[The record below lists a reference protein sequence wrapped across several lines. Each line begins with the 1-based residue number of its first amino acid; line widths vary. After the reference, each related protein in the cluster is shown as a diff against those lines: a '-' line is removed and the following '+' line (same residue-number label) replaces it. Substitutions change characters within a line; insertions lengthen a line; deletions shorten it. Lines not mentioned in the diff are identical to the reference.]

1 MASQPVPEEISLLK
15 GLLERGERSA
25 CERGLEAL
33 RARFKQDPT
42 SFEPASIA
50 ALKALASELEAKPDT
65 NQPSKIEIHH
75 GDTEPTEGARI
86 LLGESEPRAS
96 SVPMLRASVVDSS
109 LLNANGYD
117 LEAALKATFGYGA
130 FRPGQRAIIEAVLS
144 GRDVVGIMPTGA
156 GKSLTFQ
163 LPARLLGG
171 VTLVVSPLIALMKD
185 QVDALTEAGLRATF
199 LNSSL
204 DAEARRE
211 RIRALKNGELE
222 LVYAAPEGLE
232 LYLADLL
239 REVDLRLI
247 AVDEAHCISH
257 WGHDFRPAYR
267 TLAGLK
273 QRFPHVPVL
282 ALTATAT
289 PEVRRDITAQLELKN
304 PLEVQGSFYRSNL
317 RISAY
322 RKGSE
327 GQPQVRE
334 ALLRLVLARRGESGI
349 IYCLSRKSVEA
360 TAAFLNGEGLRA
372 AAYHAGM
379 EAAARSTAQE
389 AFQRDDVDV
398 IVATVAFGMG
408 IDKSNIRYVIHRDM
422 PKSIEGWY
430 QEIGRAGRDGTDADC
445 VMFYGWGDVLSYDRF
460 TDGLDASLA
469 QAQQRQTRN
478 LFRLAEATRCR
489 HQALLAHFGERMEAC
504 GASCDI
510 CTGAGPLQAAPLPG
524 KAKHGSPRGSRAPM
538 PAGPVDGEE
547 TLYRE
552 LKALRK
558 RLADA
563 KDVPAYVIFSDATL
577 QQMARFQP
585 ASEAEFLALSGVGP
599 KKLQKYGEC
608 FLRLL
613 RQKDL

>member
-1 MASQPVPEEISLLK
+1 LAPVPEEISLLQS
-15 GLLERGERSA
+15 LLERGDRFA
-25 CERGLEAL
+25 CRQGLEGL
-33 RARFKQDPT
+33 RARYRQDPGG
-42 SFEPASIA
+42 FDACSIA
-50 ALKALASELEAKPDT
+50 ALKSLAVNLEAAP
-65 NQPSKIEIHH
+65 
-75 GDTEPTEGARI
+75 
-86 LLGESEPRAS
+86 
-96 SVPMLRASVVDSS
+96 
-109 LLNANGYD
+109 D

-130 FRPGQRAIIEAVLS
+130 FRPGQRAIIEAVLT

-156 GKSLTFQ
+156 GKSLTYQ

-171 VTLVVSPLIALMKD
+171 VTLVVVSPLIALMKD
-185 QVDALTEAGLRATF
+185 QVDSLTEAGLRATF

-273 QRFPHVPVL
+273 RRFPKVPVL

-289 PEVRRDITAQLELKN
+289 PEVRRDIAAQLEMKN

-322 RKGSE
+322 RKGVE
-327 GQPQVRE
+327 GLPPVRE

-349 IYCLSRKSVEA
+349 IYCLSRKAVEA
-360 TAAFLNGEGLRA
+360 TAAFLSGEGLRA

-379 EAAARSTAQE
+379 DATARSAAQE

-422 PKSIEGWY
+422 PKSVEGWY
-430 QEIGRAGRDGTDADC
+430 QEIGRAGRDGADADC
-445 VMFYGWGDVLSYDRF
+445 VMFYSWGDVLSYDRF
-460 TDGLDASLA
+460 TEDLETSLA
-469 QAQQRQTRN
+469 QAQQKQTRD
-478 LFRLAEATRCR
+478 LFRLADSLRCR
-489 HQALLAHFGERMEAC
+489 HQALLAHFGERMDAC

-510 CTGAGPLQAAPLPG
+510 CSGADPMEAAPKPG
-524 KAKHGSPRGSRAPM
+524 KAKRGSPRGTRPSLPD
-538 PAGPVDGEE
+538 GPLEGEE
-547 TLYRE
+547 RLYRD

-563 KDVPAYVIFSDATL
+563 KGVPAYVIFSDATL

-585 ASEAEFLALSGVGP
+585 GTEAEFLALSGVGP
-599 KKLQKYGEC
+599 KKLEQYGEA
-608 FLRLL
+608 FLHLL
-613 RQKDL
+613 RQSLA

>member
-1 MASQPVPEEISLLK
+1 MR
-15 GLLERGERSA
+15 GLLDRGERGA
-25 CERGLEAL
+25 CRQGLAAL
-33 RARFKQDPT
+33 RSRYRQDPAA
-42 SFEPASIA
+42 FEPDSIL
-50 ALKALASELEAKPDT
+50 ALRELALALEG
-65 NQPSKIEIHH
+65 QP
-75 GDTEPTEGARI
+75 
-86 LLGESEPRAS
+86 
-96 SVPMLRASVVDSS
+96 
-109 LLNANGYD
+109 D
-117 LEAALKATFGYGA
+117 LEAALKATFGYGT
-130 FRPGQRAIIEAVLS
+130 FRPGQRAIIEAVLA

-156 GKSLTFQ
+156 GKSLTYQ

-185 QVDALTEAGLRATF
+185 QVDALTEAGLRASF

-211 RIRALKNGELE
+211 RIRALRNGELE

-247 AVDEAHCISH
+247 AVDEAHCISQ

-273 QRFPHVPVL
+273 QRFPQVPVL

-289 PEVRRDITAQLELKN
+289 PEVRRDITSQLEMRD

-322 RKGSE
+322 RKGAE
-327 GQPQVRE
+327 GLPPVRE
-334 ALLRLVLARRGESGI
+334 ALLRLVLAKRGESGI

-360 TAAFLNGEGLRA
+360 TAAFLRDEGLRA
-372 AAYHAGM
+372 SAYHAGM
-379 EAAARSTAQE
+379 DAAARSAAQE

-408 IDKSNIRYVIHRDM
+408 IDTSNIRYVIHRDM
-422 PKSIEGWY
+422 PKSVEGWY
-430 QEIGRAGRDGTDADC
+430 QEIGRAGRDGADADC

-460 TDGLDASLA
+460 TEGLEDALA

-478 LFRLAEATRCR
+478 LFRLAEAPRCR
-489 HQALLAHFGERMEAC
+489 HQALLAHFGEHMETC
-504 GASCDI
+504 GTSCDV
-510 CTGAGPLQAAPLPG
+510 CTGNDLLQAAPAPG
-524 KAKHGSPRGSRAPM
+524 KAKRGSPRGSRPAL
-538 PAGPVDGEE
+538 PAGALEGDEA
-547 TLYRE
+547 LYRD
-552 LKALRK
+552 LKVLRK

-563 KDVPAYVIFSDATL
+563 RGVPAYVIFNDATL
-577 QQMARFQP
+577 QQMARFKP
-585 ASEAEFLALSGVGP
+585 ATEAELLAMSGVGP
-599 KKLQKYGEC
+599 KKLQQYGEA
-608 FLRLL
+608 FLQLLRLQSL
-613 RQKDL
+613 

>member
-1 MASQPVPEEISLLK
+1 MK
-15 GLLERGERSA
+15 GLLERGERVA
-25 CERGLEAL
+25 CRQGLDAL
-33 RARFKQDPT
+33 RTRYRQDPT
-42 SFEPASIA
+42 LFDPASVA
-50 ALKALASELEAKPDT
+50 ALRGLASELEAKPD
-65 NQPSKIEIHH
+65 
-75 GDTEPTEGARI
+75 
-86 LLGESEPRAS
+86 LES
-96 SVPMLRASVVDSS
+96 
-109 LLNANGYD
+109 
-117 LEAALKATFGYGA
+117 ALKATFGYGA

-156 GKSLTFQ
+156 GKSLTYQ

-185 QVDALTEAGLRATF
+185 QVDALTEAGLRAAF

-204 DAEARRE
+204 DAETRRD

-273 QRFPHVPVL
+273 QRFPQVPVL

-289 PEVRRDITAQLELKN
+289 PEVRQDIAAQLEMRN

-322 RKGSE
+322 RKGAE
-327 GQPQVRE
+327 GLPPVRE
-334 ALLRLVLARRGESGI
+334 AMLRLVLARRGESGI

-379 EAAARSTAQE
+379 DTTARSAAQE

-398 IVATVAFGMG
+398 VVATVAFGMG

-422 PKSIEGWY
+422 PKSVEGWY
-430 QEIGRAGRDGTDADC
+430 QEIGRAGRDGADADC
-445 VMFYGWGDVLSYDRF
+445 VMFYGWGDVLSYDHF

-469 QAQQRQTRN
+469 QSQQRQTRD
-478 LFRLAEATRCR
+478 LFRLADSQRCR

-504 GASCDI
+504 GTSCDI
-510 CTGAGPLQAAPLPG
+510 CTGADPLGTAPPPG
-524 KAKHGSPRGSRAPM
+524 KARRGSPRGSRP
-538 PAGPVDGEE
+538 PLPEGSVGGEE
-547 TLYRE
+547 ALYRE

-558 RLADA
+558 QLADA
-563 KDVPAYVIFSDATL
+563 KGVPAYVIFSDATL

-599 KKLQKYGEC
+599 KKLMQVR
-608 FLRLL
+608 RLL
-613 RQKDL
+613 SPTAAPAEPLMAWHRAKTSVTTWNVVD

>member
-1 MASQPVPEEISLLK
+1 MAQVPAEI
-15 GLLERGERSA
+15 ER
-25 CERGLEAL
+25 L
-33 RARFKQDPT
+33 RALLAQGESAACRQGLALLRT
-42 SFEPASIA
+42 RYRSEPGAFNAEVIA
-50 ALKALASELEAKPDT
+50 ALKDLASALEAP
-65 NQPSKIEIHH
+65 
-75 GDTEPTEGARI
+75 A
-86 LLGESEPRAS
+86 
-96 SVPMLRASVVDSS
+96 
-109 LLNANGYD
+109 D
-117 LEAALKATFGYGA
+117 LESALKATFGYDA
-130 FRPGQRAIIEAVLS
+130 FRLGQRTIIEAVLS

-156 GKSLTFQ
+156 GKSLTYQ

-273 QRFPHVPVL
+273 QRFPRVPVL

-289 PEVRRDITAQLELKN
+289 PEVRRDIAAQLEMQN
-304 PLEVQGSFYRSNL
+304 PVEVQGSFFRSNL
-317 RISAY
+317 HISAY
-322 RKGSE
+322 RKGAE
-327 GQPQVRE
+327 GLPPVRE

-349 IYCLSRKSVEA
+349 IYCLSRKAVGA
-360 TAAFLNGEGLRA
+360 TAAFLSGEGIRA

-379 EAAARSTAQE
+379 DPAARSAAQE

-422 PKSIEGWY
+422 PKSVEGWY
-430 QEIGRAGRDGTDADC
+430 QEIGRAGRDGADADC

-460 TDGLDASLA
+460 TDGLDIALA
-469 QAQQRQTRN
+469 QTQQRQTRD
-478 LFRLAEATRCR
+478 LFRLAESLRCR
-489 HQALLAHFGERMEAC
+489 HQALLAHFAEQMEAC

-510 CTGAGPLQAAPLPG
+510 CSGADPLEAAPRPG
-524 KAKHGSPRGSRAPM
+524 KARRGSPRGSRPPLTEAP
-538 PAGPVDGEE
+538 VEGEE
-547 TLYRE
+547 ALYRD

-563 KDVPAYVIFSDATL
+563 KGVPAYVIFSDATL

-585 ASEAEFLALSGVGP
+585 ATEAEFLALSGVGP
-599 KKLQKYGEC
+599 KKLQQYGAS
-608 FLRLL
+608 FLDLL
-613 RQKDL
+613 GRPGS

>member
-1 MASQPVPEEISLLK
+1 LTPVPDEILRLRALLAQGASAACRQ
-15 GLLERGERSA
+15 GLAS
-25 CERGLEAL
+25 L
-33 RARFKQDPT
+33 RARYRT
-42 SFEPASIA
+42 EPALFDAEAIA
-50 ALKALASELEAKPDT
+50 ALKRLASDLEGP
-65 NQPSKIEIHH
+65 P
-75 GDTEPTEGARI
+75 
-86 LLGESEPRAS
+86 
-96 SVPMLRASVVDSS
+96 
-109 LLNANGYD
+109 D
-117 LEAALKATFGYGA
+117 LEAALKATFGYDE
-130 FRPGQRAIIEAVLS
+130 FRPGQRAIIEAVLA

-239 REVDLRLI
+239 RQVDLRLI

-273 QRFPHVPVL
+273 QRFPQVPVL

-289 PEVRRDITAQLELKN
+289 PEVRRDIAAQLEMQR
-304 PLEVQGSFYRSNL
+304 PLEVQGSFYRPNL
-317 RISAY
+317 HISTY
-322 RKGSE
+322 RKGAE
-327 GQPQVRE
+327 GQPPVRE

-349 IYCLSRKSVEA
+349 IYCLSRKAVEA

-372 AAYHAGM
+372 SAYHAGM
-379 EAAARSTAQE
+379 DTAARTAAQE

-422 PKSIEGWY
+422 PKSVEGWY
-430 QEIGRAGRDGTDADC
+430 QEIGRAGRDGARADC

-460 TDGLDASLA
+460 TDGLDSALA
-469 QAQQRQTRN
+469 QAQQRQTRD
-478 LFRLAEATRCR
+478 LFRLAEGTRCR
-489 HQALLAHFGERMEAC
+489 HQSLLAHFGERMGAC
-504 GASCDI
+504 GTSCDL
-510 CTGAGPLQAAPLPG
+510 CSGADPLQDAPAPG
-524 KAKHGSPRGSRAPM
+524 KAKRGSPRGARPPV

-547 TLYRE
+547 ALYRE
-552 LKALRK
+552 LKVLR
-558 RLADA
+558 RQLADA
-563 KDVPAYVIFSDATL
+563 KGVPAYVVFSDATL
-577 QQMARFQP
+577 QQMARFRP

-599 KKLQKYGEC
+599 KKLHQYGER
-608 FLRLL
+608 FLHLL
-613 RQKDL
+613 RQQNP

>member
-1 MASQPVPEEISLLK
+1 MRGQLA
-15 GLLERGERSA
+15 RGERGA
-25 CERGLEAL
+25 CRQGLDAL
-33 RARFKQDPT
+33 RARFRQDPGA
-42 SFEPASIA
+42 FDPESIA
-50 ALKALASELEAKPDT
+50 LLKALAADLEL
-65 NQPSKIEIHH
+65 QP
-75 GDTEPTEGARI
+75 
-86 LLGESEPRAS
+86 
-96 SVPMLRASVVDSS
+96 
-109 LLNANGYD
+109 D

-156 GKSLTFQ
+156 GKSLTYQ

-185 QVDALTEAGLRATF
+185 QVDALTEAGLRAAF

-204 DAEARRE
+204 DAETRRE
-211 RIRALKNGELE
+211 RIRALKGGELE

-232 LYLADLL
+232 FYLADLL

-273 QRFPHVPVL
+273 QRFPAVPVL

-289 PEVRRDITAQLELKN
+289 PEVRRDIATQLEMVD

-322 RKGSE
+322 RKGAE

-334 ALLRLVLARRGESGI
+334 AILRLVLARRGESGI
-349 IYCLSRKSVEA
+349 VYCLSRKSVEA

-379 EAAARSTAQE
+379 DNAARSAAQE

-422 PKSIEGWY
+422 PKSVEGWY
-430 QEIGRAGRDGTDADC
+430 QEIGRAGRDGADADC

-460 TDGLDASLA
+460 TEGLDATLA
-469 QAQQRQTRN
+469 QAQQRQTRD
-478 LFRLAEATRCR
+478 LFRLADSPRCR

-504 GASCDI
+504 GTACDI
-510 CTGAGPLQAAPLPG
+510 CSGADPLQAAPQPG
-524 KAKHGSPRGSRAPM
+524 KARRGSPRGSRPPL
-538 PAGPVDGEE
+538 PAGPVGGEE
-547 TLYRE
+547 ALYRE

-558 RLADA
+558 QLADA
-563 KDVPAYVIFSDATL
+563 KGVPAYVIFSDATL

-599 KKLQKYGEC
+599 KKLLQYGGA

-613 RQKDL
+613 RQQIP

>member
-1 MASQPVPEEISLLK
+1 MECRE
-15 GLLERGERSA
+15 GLRS
-25 CERGLEAL
+25 L
-33 RARFKQDPT
+33 RARYKTEPT
-42 SFEPASIA
+42 AFDTEAIA
-50 ALKALASELEAKPDT
+50 ALKRLAS
-65 NQPSKIEIHH
+65 
-75 GDTEPTEGARI
+75 
-86 LLGESEPRAS
+86 
-96 SVPMLRASVVDSS
+96 
-109 LLNANGYD
+109 D
-117 LEAALKATFGYGA
+117 LEASPDLESALKATFGYDA
-130 FRPGQRAIIEAVLS
+130 FRPGQRTIIEAVLS

-156 GKSLTFQ
+156 GKSLTYQ

-273 QRFPHVPVL
+273 QRFPEVPVL

-289 PEVRRDITAQLELKN
+289 PEVRRDIAAQLEMRN
-304 PLEVQGSFYRSNL
+304 PVEVQGSFFRSNL

-322 RKGSE
+322 RKGAE
-327 GQPQVRE
+327 GLPPVRE
-334 ALLRLVLARRGESGI
+334 ALLRLVLARRGDSGI
-349 IYCLSRKSVEA
+349 IYCLSRKAVEA
-360 TAAFLNGEGLRA
+360 TAAFLSGEGIRA
-372 AAYHAGM
+372 TAYHAGM
-379 EAAARSTAQE
+379 DPTARSAAQE

-422 PKSIEGWY
+422 PKSVEGWY
-430 QEIGRAGRDGTDADC
+430 QEIGRAGRDGADADC

-460 TDGLDASLA
+460 TDGLEASLA
-469 QAQQRQTRN
+469 QAQQRQTRD
-478 LFRLAEATRCR
+478 LFRLAEATFCR
-489 HQALLAHFGERMEAC
+489 HQALLAHFGERMDAC
-504 GASCDI
+504 GSSCDV
-510 CTGAGPLQAAPLPG
+510 CSGDDPLRTAPSPG
-524 KAKHGSPRGSRAPM
+524 KAKRGSPRGSRPPLTEAP
-538 PAGPVDGEE
+538 VEGEE
-547 TLYRE
+547 ALYRE

-563 KDVPAYVIFSDATL
+563 KGVPAYVIFSDATL

-585 ASEAEFLALSGVGP
+585 ATEAEFLALSGVGP
-599 KKLQKYGEC
+599 KKLQQYGAS
-608 FLRLL
+608 FLDLL
-613 RQKDL
+613 GRQGS

>member
-1 MASQPVPEEISLLK
+1 MAQVPAEI
-15 GLLERGERSA
+15 ER
-25 CERGLEAL
+25 L
-33 RARFKQDPT
+33 RALLAQGESAACRQGLALLRT
-42 SFEPASIA
+42 RYRSEPGAFNAEVIA
-50 ALKALASELEAKPDT
+50 ALKDLASALEAP
-65 NQPSKIEIHH
+65 
-75 GDTEPTEGARI
+75 A
-86 LLGESEPRAS
+86 
-96 SVPMLRASVVDSS
+96 
-109 LLNANGYD
+109 D
-117 LEAALKATFGYGA
+117 LESALKATFGYDA
-130 FRPGQRAIIEAVLS
+130 FRLGQRTIIEAVLS

-156 GKSLTFQ
+156 GKSLTYQ

-273 QRFPHVPVL
+273 QRFPRVPVL

-289 PEVRRDITAQLELKN
+289 PEVRRDIAAQLEMQN
-304 PLEVQGSFYRSNL
+304 PVEVQGSFFRSNL
-317 RISAY
+317 HISAY
-322 RKGSE
+322 RKGAE
-327 GQPQVRE
+327 GLPPVRE

-349 IYCLSRKSVEA
+349 IYCLSRKAVEA
-360 TAAFLNGEGLRA
+360 TAAFLSGEGIRA

-379 EAAARSTAQE
+379 DPAARSAAQE

-422 PKSIEGWY
+422 PKSVEGWY
-430 QEIGRAGRDGTDADC
+430 QEIGRAGRDGAEADC

-460 TDGLDASLA
+460 TDGLDIALA
-469 QAQQRQTRN
+469 HTQQRQTRD
-478 LFRLAEATRCR
+478 LFRLAESLRCR
-489 HQALLAHFGERMEAC
+489 HQALLAHFAEQMEAC

-510 CTGAGPLQAAPLPG
+510 CSGADPLEAAPRPG
-524 KAKHGSPRGSRAPM
+524 KARRGSPRGSRPPLTEAP
-538 PAGPVDGEE
+538 VEGEE
-547 TLYRE
+547 ALYRD

-563 KDVPAYVIFSDATL
+563 KGVPAYVIFSDATL

-585 ASEAEFLALSGVGP
+585 ATEAEFLALSGVGP
-599 KKLQKYGEC
+599 KKLQQYGAS
-608 FLRLL
+608 FLDLL
-613 RQKDL
+613 GRPGS

>member
-1 MASQPVPEEISLLK
+1 MPVTLDI
-15 GLLERGERSA
+15 GLLRALLDRGDRTA
-25 CERGLEAL
+25 CRRGLDAL
-33 RARFKQDPT
+33 RDRYRR
-42 SFEPASIA
+42 EPAAFGPASLA
-50 ALKALASELEAKPDT
+50 ALKALAVELEV
-65 NQPSKIEIHH
+65 QP
-75 GDTEPTEGARI
+75 
-86 LLGESEPRAS
+86 
-96 SVPMLRASVVDSS
+96 
-109 LLNANGYD
+109 D
-117 LEAALKATFGYGA
+117 LEAALKATFGYGT

-156 GKSLTFQ
+156 GKSLTYQ

-204 DAEARRE
+204 SAEARRE
-211 RIRALKNGELE
+211 RIRALKNGEVE

-257 WGHDFRPAYR
+257 CGHDFRPAYR

-273 QRFPHVPVL
+273 QRFPKVPVL

-289 PEVRRDITAQLELKN
+289 PEVRKDIATQLEMRH
-304 PLEVQGSFYRSNL
+304 PLDVQGSFFRSNL
-317 RISAY
+317 RLSAY
-322 RKGSE
+322 RKGAE
-327 GQPQVRE
+327 GLPPVRE

-349 IYCLSRKSVEA
+349 IYCLSRKAVDA
-360 TAAFLNGEGLRA
+360 TAAFLSGEGVRA

-379 EAAARSTAQE
+379 DAAARSAAQE

-422 PKSIEGWY
+422 PKSVEGWY
-430 QEIGRAGRDGTDADC
+430 QEIGRAGRDGADADC

-460 TDGLDASLA
+460 TDGLEAALA
-469 QAQQRQTRN
+469 LAQQRQTRD
-478 LFRLAEATRCR
+478 LFRLAESPRCR
-489 HQALLAHFGERMEAC
+489 HQALLAHFGERMEPC
-504 GASCDI
+504 GASCDV
-510 CTGAGPLQAAPLPG
+510 CSGADPLHAAPAPG
-524 KAKHGSPRGSRAPM
+524 KARQGSPRGSRPPLPSG
-538 PAGPVDGEE
+538 PADGEE
-547 TLYRE
+547 ALYRE
-552 LKALRK
+552 LKVLRK
-558 RLADA
+558 QLADA
-563 KDVPAYVIFSDATL
+563 RNVPAYVIFSDATL
-577 QQMARFQP
+577 QQMARFRP
-585 ASEAEFLALSGVGP
+585 GTEAELLALSGVGP
-599 KKLQKYGEC
+599 KKLQQYGAA

-613 RQKDL
+613 VQ

>member
-1 MASQPVPEEISLLK
+1 MAQVPDEIGRLRALLAQGARVECQE
-15 GLLERGERSA
+15 GLGD
-25 CERGLEAL
+25 L
-33 RARFKQDPT
+33 RARYRT
-42 SFEPASIA
+42 EPRAFDAAAIA
-50 ALKALASELEAKPDT
+50 ALKALATELEAP
-65 NQPSKIEIHH
+65 P
-75 GDTEPTEGARI
+75 
-86 LLGESEPRAS
+86 
-96 SVPMLRASVVDSS
+96 
-109 LLNANGYD
+109 D
-117 LEAALKATFGYGA
+117 LESALKATFGYA
-130 FRPGQRAIIEAVLS
+130 SFRPGQRAIIEAVMA

-156 GKSLTFQ
+156 GKSLTYQ

-204 DAEARRE
+204 GAEARRE

-273 QRFPHVPVL
+273 QRFPKVPVL

-289 PEVRRDITAQLELKN
+289 PEVRRDIAEQLEMRN
-304 PLEVQGSFYRSNL
+304 PLEVQGSFFRSNL

-322 RKGSE
+322 RKGVE
-327 GQPQVRE
+327 GVPPVRE

-349 IYCLSRKSVEA
+349 IYCLSRKAVEA
-360 TAAFLNGEGLRA
+360 TAAFLRDEGVAA

-379 EAAARSTAQE
+379 DAAARSAAQE

-422 PKSIEGWY
+422 PKSVEGWY
-430 QEIGRAGRDGTDADC
+430 QEIGRAGRDGADADC
-445 VMFYGWGDVLSYDRF
+445 IMFYSWGDVLSYDRF
-460 TDGLDASLA
+460 TDGLDAGLA
-469 QAQQRQTRN
+469 QAQQRQTRD
-478 LFRLAEATRCR
+478 LFRLADSPRCR
-489 HQALLAHFGERMEAC
+489 HQALLAHFGERMEPC
-504 GASCDI
+504 GASCDV
-510 CTGAGPLQAAPLPG
+510 CSGADPLETAPKPG
-524 KAKHGSPRGSRAPM
+524 KAKKGSPRGTR
-538 PAGPVDGEE
+538 PALPEGPVDGEE
-547 TLYRE
+547 ALYRD
-552 LKALRK
+552 LKILRK
-558 RLADA
+558 RLADGRG
-563 KDVPAYVIFSDATL
+563 VPAYVIFSDATL

-585 ASEAEFLALSGVGP
+585 RTEAEFLALSGVGP
-599 KKLQKYGEC
+599 KKLQQYGET

-613 RQKDL
+613 RGDAD

>member
-1 MASQPVPEEISLLK
+1 LVPVPAEIERLRTLLAQ
-15 GLLERGERSA
+15 GALAACRS
-25 CERGLEAL
+25 GLETL
-33 RARFKQDPT
+33 RARYRSESDAFDGV
-42 SFEPASIA
+42 SIA
-50 ALKALASELEAKPDT
+50 ALKSLALDLQA
-65 NQPSKIEIHH
+65 
-75 GDTEPTEGARI
+75 
-86 LLGESEPRAS
+86 
-96 SVPMLRASVVDSS
+96 VP
-109 LLNANGYD
+109 D
-117 LEAALKATFGYGA
+117 LETALKATFGYDT
-130 FRPGQRAIIEAVLS
+130 FRPGQRTIIEAVLA

-156 GKSLTFQ
+156 GKSLTYQ

-185 QVDALTEAGLRATF
+185 QVDALTEAGLRASF

-222 LVYAAPEGLE
+222 LIYAAPEGLE

-273 QRFPHVPVL
+273 RRFPQVPVL

-289 PEVRRDITAQLELKN
+289 PEVRRDIATQLEMEH

-317 RISAY
+317 HISAY
-322 RKGSE
+322 RKGTE
-327 GQPQVRE
+327 GLPPVRE

-349 IYCLSRKSVEA
+349 IYCLSRKAVEA
-360 TAAFLNGEGLRA
+360 TAAFLTGEGLRA

-379 EAAARSTAQE
+379 DATARSNAQE

-422 PKSIEGWY
+422 PKSVEGWY
-430 QEIGRAGRDGTDADC
+430 QEIGRAGRDGADADC

-460 TDGLDASLA
+460 TDGLDAGLA
-469 QAQQRQTRN
+469 QAQQRQTRD
-478 LFRLAEATRCR
+478 LFRLAEALRCR
-489 HQALLAHFGERMEAC
+489 HQALLAHFGERMDGC
-504 GASCDI
+504 GTSCDI
-510 CTGAGPLQAAPLPG
+510 CSGTDPLAAAPRPG
-524 KAKHGSPRGSRAPM
+524 KAKRGSPRGTRP
-538 PAGPVDGEE
+538 PVPEGPVEGEE
-547 TLYRE
+547 ALYRE
-552 LKALRK
+552 LKTLRK

-563 KDVPAYVIFSDATL
+563 KGVPAYVIFSDATL
-577 QQMARFQP
+577 QQMARFRP
-585 ASEAEFLALSGVGP
+585 ATEAEFLALSGVGP
-599 KKLQKYGEC
+599 KKLQQYGDA
-608 FLRLL
+608 FMGLL
-613 RQKDL
+613 GQAGF

>member
-1 MASQPVPEEISLLK
+1 MPVPDEIERLRALLAQ
-15 GLLERGERSA
+15 GATAACREGLER
-25 CERGLEAL
+25 L
-33 RARFKQDPT
+33 RARYKTGPGAFDC
-42 SFEPASIA
+42 ASIA
-50 ALKALASELEAKPDT
+50 ELKTLAAELE
-65 NQPSKIEIHH
+65 
-75 GDTEPTEGARI
+75 
-86 LLGESEPRAS
+86 
-96 SVPMLRASVVDSS
+96 SVPK
-109 LLNANGYD
+109 
-117 LEAALKATFGYGA
+117 LESALKATFGYSA
-130 FRPGQRAIIEAVLS
+130 FRPGQRAIIEAVLA

-156 GKSLTFQ
+156 GKSLTYQ
-163 LPARLLGG
+163 LPARLMGG

-185 QVDALTEAGLRATF
+185 QVDALTEAGLRATY

-204 DAEARRE
+204 NAEARRD
-211 RIRALKNGELE
+211 RIRALMNGEVE

-239 REVDLRLI
+239 RDVDLRLI

-273 QRFPHVPVL
+273 RRFPSVPVL

-289 PEVRRDITAQLELKN
+289 PEVRRDIADQLEMRN
-304 PLEVQGSFYRSNL
+304 PLEVQGSFFRPNL

-322 RKGSE
+322 RKGAE
-327 GQPQVRE
+327 GQPPVRE

-349 IYCLSRKSVEA
+349 IYCLSRKAVEA
-360 TAAFLNGEGLRA
+360 TAAFLTGEGLRA

-379 EAAARSTAQE
+379 DTAARSAAQE

-422 PKSIEGWY
+422 PKSVEGWY
-430 QEIGRAGRDGTDADC
+430 QEIGRAGRDGADADC

-469 QAQQRQTRN
+469 QAQQRQTRDF
-478 LFRLAEATRCR
+478 FRLAESPRCR
-489 HQALLAHFGERMEAC
+489 HQALLAHFGERMETC
-504 GASCDI
+504 GTSCDV
-510 CTGAGPLQAAPLPG
+510 CTGSDLLKAAPSPG
-524 KAKHGSPRGSRAPM
+524 KAKRGSPRGSRPSLVEG
-538 PAGPVDGEE
+538 PAEGEE
-547 TLYRE
+547 LLYRE

-558 RLADA
+558 RLADE
-563 KDVPAYVIFSDATL
+563 KSVPAYVIFSDATL

-585 ASEAEFLALSGVGP
+585 ATEAEFLALSGVGP
-599 KKLQKYGEC
+599 KKLQQYGEA
-608 FLRLL
+608 FLHLL
-613 RQKDL
+613 GQRGR

>member
-1 MASQPVPEEISLLK
+1 MVQVPDEI
-15 GLLERGERSA
+15 GR
-25 CERGLEAL
+25 L
-33 RARFKQDPT
+33 RALLTQGAHVECREGLARLRDRYRI
-42 SFEPASIA
+42 EPRAFDGATIA
-50 ALKALASELEAKPDT
+50 ALKTLASELEAP
-65 NQPSKIEIHH
+65 P
-75 GDTEPTEGARI
+75 
-86 LLGESEPRAS
+86 
-96 SVPMLRASVVDSS
+96 
-109 LLNANGYD
+109 D
-117 LEAALKATFGYGA
+117 LESALKATFGYGT
-130 FRPGQRAIIEAVLS
+130 FRPGQRTIIEAVLA

-156 GKSLTFQ
+156 GKSLTYQ

-204 DAEARRE
+204 QAEERRD

-273 QRFPHVPVL
+273 QRFPQVPVL

-289 PEVRRDITAQLELKN
+289 PEVRRDIAVQLEMRN
-304 PLEVQGSFYRSNL
+304 PLEVQGSFFRSNL

-322 RKGSE
+322 RKGAE
-327 GQPQVRE
+327 GLPPVRE

-349 IYCLSRKSVEA
+349 IYCLSRKAVEA
-360 TAAFLNGEGLRA
+360 TAAFLAGEGVRA

-379 EAAARSTAQE
+379 DAAARSAAQE

-422 PKSIEGWY
+422 PKSVEGWY
-430 QEIGRAGRDGTDADC
+430 QEIGRAGRDGADADC

-460 TDGLDASLA
+460 TDGLDAALA
-469 QAQQRQTRN
+469 QAQQRQTRD
-478 LFRLAEATRCR
+478 LFRLAEAPRCR
-489 HQALLAHFGERMEAC
+489 HQALLAHFGEQMDAC
-504 GASCDI
+504 GTSCDC
-510 CTGAGPLQAAPLPG
+510 CTGGDPLQAAPSPG
-524 KAKHGSPRGSRAPM
+524 KAKRGSPRGSRP
-538 PAGPVDGEE
+538 PVPEGQVEGEE
-547 TLYRE
+547 ALYRE

-558 RLADA
+558 RLADT
-563 KDVPAYVIFSDATL
+563 KSVPAYVIFSDATL
-577 QQMARFQP
+577 QQMARFRP
-585 ASEAEFLALSGVGP
+585 GTEAEFLALSGVGP
-599 KKLQKYGEC
+599 KKLQQYGEA
-608 FLRLL
+608 FLELL
-613 RQKDL
+613 RG

>member
-1 MASQPVPEEISLLK
+1 VAQVPDEIDRLRALLAQGAYGECRE
-15 GLLERGERSA
+15 GLQGLRSRYKA
-25 CERGLEAL
+25 EAL
-33 RARFKQDPT
+33 AFNAGD
-42 SFEPASIA
+42 IA
-50 ALKALASELEAKPDT
+50 ALKALAAGLDAP
-65 NQPSKIEIHH
+65 Q
-75 GDTEPTEGARI
+75 
-86 LLGESEPRAS
+86 
-96 SVPMLRASVVDSS
+96 
-109 LLNANGYD
+109 D
-117 LEAALKATFGYGA
+117 LEGALKATFGYA
-130 FRPGQRAIIEAVLS
+130 SFRPGQRAIIEAVMA

-156 GKSLTFQ
+156 GKSLTYQ

-273 QRFPHVPVL
+273 QRFPNVPVL

-289 PEVRRDITAQLELKN
+289 PEVRRDIAQQLEMRN
-304 PLEVQGSFYRSNL
+304 PLEVQGSFFRSNL

-322 RKGSE
+322 RKGAE
-327 GQPQVRE
+327 GLPPVRE

-349 IYCLSRKSVEA
+349 IYCLSRKAVEA
-360 TAAFLNGEGLRA
+360 TAAFLRGEGILA

-379 EAAARSTAQE
+379 DAAARAAAQE

-422 PKSIEGWY
+422 PKSVEGWY
-430 QEIGRAGRDGTDADC
+430 QEIGRAGRDGADADC

-460 TDGLDASLA
+460 TDGLEGPLA
-469 QAQQRQTRN
+469 QAQQRQTRD
-478 LFRLAEATRCR
+478 LFRLAESPRCR

-504 GASCDI
+504 GASCDV
-510 CTGAGPLQAAPLPG
+510 CSGADPLEAAPKPG
-524 KAKHGSPRGSRAPM
+524 KAKKGSPRGTR
-538 PAGPVDGEE
+538 PALPEGPVDGEE
-547 TLYRE
+547 ALYRE

-563 KDVPAYVIFSDATL
+563 KGVPAYVIFSDATL

-585 ASEAEFLALSGVGP
+585 RTEAEFLALSGVGP
-599 KKLQKYGEC
+599 KKLQQYGEA
-608 FLRLL
+608 FLGLL
-613 RQKDL
+613 RENGG

>member
-1 MASQPVPEEISLLK
+1 MLVPDEIERLRALLTQ
-15 GLLERGERSA
+15 GATAACREGLERLRTRYKAGPGAFDSA
-25 CERGLEAL
+25 AIG
-33 RARFKQDPT
+33 
-42 SFEPASIA
+42 
-50 ALKALASELEAKPDT
+50 ALKALASDLEVLP
-65 NQPSKIEIHH
+65 
-75 GDTEPTEGARI
+75 
-86 LLGESEPRAS
+86 
-96 SVPMLRASVVDSS
+96 
-109 LLNANGYD
+109 D
-117 LEAALKATFGYGA
+117 LEAALKATFGYSA
-130 FRPGQRAIIEAVLS
+130 FRPGQRAIIEAVMS

-156 GKSLTFQ
+156 GKSLTYQ

-185 QVDALTEAGLRATF
+185 QVDALTEAGLRAAF

-204 DAEARRE
+204 DPEARRE
-211 RIRALKNGELE
+211 RIRALKSGELE

-273 QRFPHVPVL
+273 KRFPQVPVL

-289 PEVRRDITAQLELKN
+289 PEVRRDIAAQLEMRN

-322 RKGSE
+322 RKGAE
-327 GQPQVRE
+327 GLPPVRE

-372 AAYHAGM
+372 AAYHAGLDTT
-379 EAAARSTAQE
+379 ARSAAQE
-389 AFQRDDVDV
+389 AFQRDNVDV

-422 PKSIEGWY
+422 PKSVEGWY
-430 QEIGRAGRDGTDADC
+430 QEIGRAGRDGADADC

-460 TDGLDASLA
+460 TDGLDTSLA
-469 QAQQRQTRN
+469 QAQQRQTRD
-478 LFRLAEATRCR
+478 LFRLADSLRCR

-504 GASCDI
+504 GTSCDI
-510 CTGAGPLQAAPLPG
+510 CTGADPLQSAPSPG
-524 KAKHGSPRGSRAPM
+524 KAKRGSPRGSRPPM
-538 PAGPVDGEE
+538 PEGPVGGEE
-547 TLYRE
+547 ALYRE

-558 RLADA
+558 QLADA
-563 KDVPAYVIFSDATL
+563 KGVPAYVIFSDATL

-599 KKLQKYGEC
+599 KKLVQYGES

-613 RQKDL
+613 RRQNP

>member
-1 MASQPVPEEISLLK
+1 MSPVPEEIGLLR
-15 GLLERGERSA
+15 GLLERGERAA
-25 CERGLEAL
+25 CRKCLDGL
-33 RARFKQDPT
+33 RSRFRQDPAA
-42 SFEPASIA
+42 FDPESIA
-50 ALKALASELEAKPDT
+50 ALKTLAL
-65 NQPSKIEIHH
+65 
-75 GDTEPTEGARI
+75 
-86 LLGESEPRAS
+86 
-96 SVPMLRASVVDSS
+96 
-109 LLNANGYD
+109 D
-117 LEAALKATFGYGA
+117 LETVPNLELALKTTFGYGA

-156 GKSLTFQ
+156 GKSLTYQ

-185 QVDALTEAGLRATF
+185 QVDALTEAGLRASF

-204 DAEARRE
+204 NAEARRE

-222 LVYAAPEGLE
+222 LIYAAPEGLE

-289 PEVRRDITAQLELKN
+289 PEVRRDIAAQLEMRD
-304 PLEVQGSFYRSNL
+304 PLEVQGSFFRSNL

-322 RKGSE
+322 RKGAE
-327 GQPQVRE
+327 ELPPVRE

-349 IYCLSRKSVEA
+349 IYCLSRKAVEA
-360 TAAFLNGEGLRA
+360 TAAFLTGEGLRA

-379 EAAARSTAQE
+379 DATARTAAQE

-422 PKSIEGWY
+422 PKSVEGWY
-430 QEIGRAGRDGTDADC
+430 QEIGRAGRDGADADC
-445 VMFYGWGDVLSYDRF
+445 VMFYSWGDVLSYDRF
-460 TDGLDASLA
+460 TDGLETSLA
-469 QAQQRQTRN
+469 QAQQRQTRD
-478 LFRLAEATRCR
+478 LFRLAESPRCR
-489 HQALLAHFGERMEAC
+489 HQALLAHFGERMEGC
-504 GASCDI
+504 GTSCDV
-510 CTGAGPLQAAPLPG
+510 CTGADPLKAAPSPG
-524 KAKHGSPRGSRAPM
+524 KAKRGSPRGSRMPLPEGPM
-538 PAGPVDGEE
+538 EGEE
-547 TLYRE
+547 ALYRE

-558 RLADA
+558 QLADA
-563 KDVPAYVIFSDATL
+563 KGVPAYVIFSDATL
-577 QQMARFQP
+577 QQMARFRP
-585 ASEAEFLALSGVGP
+585 GSDVEFLALSGVGP
-599 KKLQKYGEC
+599 KKLQQYGEF

-613 RQKDL
+613 GKTGH

>member
-1 MASQPVPEEISLLK
+1 MK
-15 GLLERGERSA
+15 GLLERGERVA
-25 CERGLEAL
+25 CRQGLDAL
-33 RARFKQDPT
+33 RTRYRQDPT
-42 SFEPASIA
+42 LFDPASVA
-50 ALKALASELEAKPDT
+50 ALRGLASELEAKPD
-65 NQPSKIEIHH
+65 
-75 GDTEPTEGARI
+75 
-86 LLGESEPRAS
+86 LES
-96 SVPMLRASVVDSS
+96 
-109 LLNANGYD
+109 
-117 LEAALKATFGYGA
+117 ALKATFGYGA

-156 GKSLTFQ
+156 GKSLTYQ

-185 QVDALTEAGLRATF
+185 QVDALTEAGLRAAF

-204 DAEARRE
+204 DAETRRD

-273 QRFPHVPVL
+273 QRFPQVPVL

-289 PEVRRDITAQLELKN
+289 PEVRQDIAAQLEMRN

-322 RKGSE
+322 RKGAE

-334 ALLRLVLARRGESGI
+334 AMLRLVLARRGESGI

-379 EAAARSTAQE
+379 DTTARSAAQE
-389 AFQRDDVDV
+389 AFQRDDMDV
-398 IVATVAFGMG
+398 VVATVAFGMG

-422 PKSIEGWY
+422 PKSVEGWY
-430 QEIGRAGRDGTDADC
+430 QEIGRAGRDGADADC

-469 QAQQRQTRN
+469 QSQQRQTRD
-478 LFRLAEATRCR
+478 LFRLADSLRCR

-504 GASCDI
+504 GSSCDI
-510 CTGAGPLQAAPLPG
+510 CTGADPLRDRTSARQSQARVAPRVPPAAAGGVRGWRGGPL
-524 KAKHGSPRGSRAPM
+524 PRTEGPAETAGRCQGRARLCDLQRCHP
-538 PAGPVDGEE
+538 PADGPVP
-547 TLYRE
+547 T
-552 LKALRK
+552 
-558 RLADA
+558 RL
-563 KDVPAYVIFSDATL
+563 
-577 QQMARFQP
+577 
-585 ASEAEFLALSGVGP
+585 GG
-599 KKLQKYGEC
+599 
-608 FLRLL
+608 
-613 RQKDL
+613 

>member
-1 MASQPVPEEISLLK
+1 MRALLAQGAS
-15 GLLERGERSA
+15 GA
-25 CERGLEAL
+25 CREGLEVL
-33 RARFKQDPT
+33 RSRYRMHPSAFD
-42 SFEPASIA
+42 SEAIA
-50 ALKALASELEAKPDT
+50 ALKALAADLEAP
-65 NQPSKIEIHH
+65 P
-75 GDTEPTEGARI
+75 
-86 LLGESEPRAS
+86 
-96 SVPMLRASVVDSS
+96 
-109 LLNANGYD
+109 D
-117 LEAALKATFGYGA
+117 LEAALKATFGYST
-130 FRPGQRAIIEAVLS
+130 FRPGQRTIIEAVLS

-156 GKSLTFQ
+156 GKSLTYQ

-204 DAEARRE
+204 NAEERRE
-211 RIRALKNGELE
+211 RIRSLKNGELE

-273 QRFPHVPVL
+273 QRFPKVPVL

-289 PEVRRDITAQLELKN
+289 PDVRRDIAVQLEMRQ

-322 RKGSE
+322 RKGVE

-334 ALLRLVLARRGESGI
+334 AMLRLVLARRGESGI
-349 IYCLSRKSVEA
+349 IYCLSRKAVEA
-360 TAAFLNGEGLRA
+360 TAAFLSAEGLRA

-379 EAAARSTAQE
+379 DTAARSAAQE

-422 PKSIEGWY
+422 PKSVEGWY
-430 QEIGRAGRDGTDADC
+430 QEIGRAGRDGANADC
-445 VMFYGWGDVLSYDRF
+445 IMFYGWGDVLSYDRF
-460 TDGLDASLA
+460 TDGLEAGLA
-469 QAQQRQTRN
+469 QAQQRQTRD
-478 LFRLAEATRCR
+478 LFRLAESPRCR

-504 GASCDI
+504 GSSCDV
-510 CTGAGPLQAAPLPG
+510 CSGADPLQAAPSPG
-524 KAKHGSPRGSRAPM
+524 KAKRGSPRGSRP
-538 PAGPVDGEE
+538 PLSEGVVEGEE

-558 RLADA
+558 QLADA
-563 KDVPAYVIFSDATL
+563 RGVPAYVIFSDATL
-577 QQMARFQP
+577 QQMARFRP
-585 ASEAEFLALSGVGP
+585 ATPAEFLALSGVGP
-599 KKLQKYGEC
+599 KKLQQYGEY

-613 RQKDL
+613 GQWGH

>member
-1 MASQPVPEEISLLK
+1 LVPVPDEIERLRALLAL
-15 GLLERGERSA
+15 GALPDCR
-25 CERGLEAL
+25 RGLAQL
-33 RARFKQDPT
+33 RARYRTDPAT
-42 SFEPASIA
+42 FDAETITR
-50 ALKALASELEAKPDT
+50 LKALAA
-65 NQPSKIEIHH
+65 
-75 GDTEPTEGARI
+75 
-86 LLGESEPRAS
+86 
-96 SVPMLRASVVDSS
+96 
-109 LLNANGYD
+109 D
-117 LEAALKATFGYGA
+117 LEEPPDLEGALKATFGYDE

-156 GKSLTFQ
+156 GKSLTYQ

-204 DAEARRE
+204 GVEARRE
-211 RIRALKNGELE
+211 RLRALKNGELE

-239 REVDLRLI
+239 RQVDLRLI

-273 QRFPHVPVL
+273 QRFPQVPVL

-289 PEVRRDITAQLELKN
+289 PEVRRDIAAQLEMRN
-304 PLEVQGSFYRSNL
+304 PLEVQGSFFRPNL

-322 RKGSE
+322 RKGAE
-327 GQPQVRE
+327 GLPAVRE
-334 ALLRLVLARRGESGI
+334 AMLRLVLARRGESGI

-360 TAAFLNGEGLRA
+360 TAAFLAGEGLRA

-379 EAAARSTAQE
+379 ETSARSAAQE

-422 PKSIEGWY
+422 PKSVEGWY
-430 QEIGRAGRDGTDADC
+430 QEIGRAGRDGANADC

-460 TDGLDASLA
+460 TDGLGASLA
-469 QAQQRQTRN
+469 QAQQRQTRD
-478 LFRLAEATRCR
+478 LFRLAEAPRCR
-489 HQALLAHFGERMEAC
+489 HQALLAHFGERMESC
-504 GASCDI
+504 GRSCDV
-510 CTGAGPLQAAPLPG
+510 CSGVDPLKAAPSPG
-524 KAKHGSPRGSRAPM
+524 KAKRGSPRGSRP
-538 PAGPVDGEE
+538 PLVHEPPEGGEA
-547 TLYRE
+547 LYRD

-558 RLADA
+558 QLADA
-563 KDVPAYVIFSDATL
+563 RGVPAYVIFSDATL
-577 QQMARFQP
+577 QQMARFRP

-599 KKLQKYGEC
+599 KKLVQYGEC
-608 FLRLL
+608 FLSLL
-613 RQKDL
+613 RQPNP

>member
-1 MASQPVPEEISLLK
+1 MKA
-15 GLLERGERSA
+15 LLERGERNA
-25 CERGLEAL
+25 CRRGLEAL
-33 RARFKQDPT
+33 RTRFRQDPGA
-42 SFEPASIA
+42 FEPVAIA
-50 ALKALASELEAKPDT
+50 ALKSLAA
-65 NQPSKIEIHH
+65 
-75 GDTEPTEGARI
+75 
-86 LLGESEPRAS
+86 
-96 SVPMLRASVVDSS
+96 
-109 LLNANGYD
+109 D
-117 LEAALKATFGYGA
+117 LEAVPDLASALKATFGYDA
-130 FRPGQRAIIEAVLS
+130 FRPGQRPIIEAVLA

-156 GKSLTFQ
+156 GKSLTYQ

-204 DAEARRE
+204 DADARRE

-273 QRFPHVPVL
+273 QRFPKVPVL

-289 PEVRRDITAQLELKN
+289 PEVRRDIAAQLEMRN
-304 PLEVQGSFYRSNL
+304 PVEVQGSFFRSNL
-317 RISAY
+317 KISAY
-322 RKGSE
+322 RKGIE
-327 GQPQVRE
+327 GLPPVRE

-349 IYCLSRKSVEA
+349 IYCLSRKAVEA
-360 TAAFLNGEGLRA
+360 TAAFLSDEGLRA

-379 EAAARSTAQE
+379 DAAARSAAQE

-422 PKSIEGWY
+422 PKSVEGWY
-430 QEIGRAGRDGTDADC
+430 QEIGRAGRDGAEADC
-445 VMFYGWGDVLSYDRF
+445 IMFYGWGDVLSYDRF
-460 TDGLDASLA
+460 TDGLEADLA
-469 QAQQRQTRN
+469 QAQQRQTRD
-478 LFRLAEATRCR
+478 LFRLAEAPRCR
-489 HQALLAHFGERMEAC
+489 HQGLLAHFGERMEPC
-504 GASCDI
+504 GTSCDV
-510 CTGAGPLQAAPLPG
+510 CSGADPLQAAPAPG
-524 KAKHGSPRGSRAPM
+524 KAKRGSPRGSRP
-538 PAGPVDGEE
+538 PLGAGPADGEAA
-547 TLYRE
+547 LYQD

-563 KDVPAYVIFSDATL
+563 KGVPAYVIFSDATL
-577 QQMARFQP
+577 QQMARFRP
-585 ASEAEFLALSGVGP
+585 RTEAEFLALSGVGP
-599 KKLQKYGEC
+599 KKLQQYGAA
-608 FLRLL
+608 FIDLMGRLD
-613 RQKDL
+613 R

>member
-1 MASQPVPEEISLLK
+1 MR
-15 GLLERGERSA
+15 GLLARGERGA
-25 CERGLEAL
+25 CRQGLDAL
-33 RARFKQDPT
+33 RARFRQDPGA
-42 SFEPASIA
+42 FDPESIA
-50 ALKALASELEAKPDT
+50 LLKALAADLEL
-65 NQPSKIEIHH
+65 QP
-75 GDTEPTEGARI
+75 
-86 LLGESEPRAS
+86 
-96 SVPMLRASVVDSS
+96 
-109 LLNANGYD
+109 D

-156 GKSLTFQ
+156 GKSLTYQ

-185 QVDALTEAGLRATF
+185 QVDALTEAGLRAAF

-204 DAEARRE
+204 DAETRRE
-211 RIRALKNGELE
+211 RIRALKGGELE

-232 LYLADLL
+232 FYLADLL

-273 QRFPHVPVL
+273 QRFPAVPVL

-289 PEVRRDITAQLELKN
+289 PEVRRDIATQLEMVD

-322 RKGSE
+322 RKGAE

-334 ALLRLVLARRGESGI
+334 AILRLVLARRGESGI
-349 IYCLSRKSVEA
+349 VYCLSRKSVEA

-379 EAAARSTAQE
+379 DNAARSAAQE

-408 IDKSNIRYVIHRDM
+408 IDKSNIRFVIHRDM
-422 PKSIEGWY
+422 PKSVEGWY
-430 QEIGRAGRDGTDADC
+430 QEIGRAGRDGADADC

-460 TDGLDASLA
+460 TEGLDATLA
-469 QAQQRQTRN
+469 QAQQRQTRD
-478 LFRLAEATRCR
+478 LFRLADSPRCR

-504 GASCDI
+504 GTACDI
-510 CTGAGPLQAAPLPG
+510 CSGADPLQAAPQPG
-524 KAKHGSPRGSRAPM
+524 KARRGSPRGSRPPL
-538 PAGPVDGEE
+538 PAGPVGGEE
-547 TLYRE
+547 ALYRE

-558 RLADA
+558 QLADA
-563 KDVPAYVIFSDATL
+563 KGVPAYVIFSDATL

-599 KKLQKYGEC
+599 KKLLQYGGA

-613 RQKDL
+613 RQQIP

>member
-1 MASQPVPEEISLLK
+1 VTVVPAEIERLRALLAQGASA
-15 GLLERGERSA
+15 A
-25 CERGLEAL
+25 CRQGLEAL
-33 RARFKQDPT
+33 RARFRQDATAFGP
-42 SFEPASIA
+42 EAIA
-50 ALKALASELEAKPDT
+50 ALKALALDLEA
-65 NQPSKIEIHH
+65 
-75 GDTEPTEGARI
+75 
-86 LLGESEPRAS
+86 
-96 SVPMLRASVVDSS
+96 VP
-109 LLNANGYD
+109 D
-117 LEAALKATFGYGA
+117 LEAALKATFGYDT
-130 FRPGQRAIIEAVLS
+130 FRPGQRAIIEAVLV

-156 GKSLTFQ
+156 GKSLTYQ

-185 QVDALTEAGLRATF
+185 QVDALTEAGLRASF

-222 LVYAAPEGLE
+222 LIYAAPEGLE

-273 QRFPHVPVL
+273 RRFPQVPVL

-289 PEVRRDITAQLELKN
+289 PEVRRDIATQLEMEN
-304 PLEVQGSFYRSNL
+304 PLEVQGSFFRSNL

-322 RKGSE
+322 RKGAE
-327 GQPQVRE
+327 GLPPVRE

-349 IYCLSRKSVEA
+349 IYCLSRKAVES
-360 TAAFLNGEGLRA
+360 TAAFLAGEGLRA

-379 EAAARSTAQE
+379 DAAARSAAQE

-422 PKSIEGWY
+422 PKSVEGWY
-430 QEIGRAGRDGTDADC
+430 QEIGRAGRDGADADC
-445 VMFYGWGDVLSYDRF
+445 VVFYGWGDVLSYDRF

-469 QAQQRQTRN
+469 QAQQRQTRD
-478 LFRLAEATRCR
+478 LFRLAETPRCR
-489 HQALLAHFGERMEAC
+489 HQALLAHFGERMEGC
-504 GASCDI
+504 GTSCDV
-510 CTGAGPLQAAPLPG
+510 CSGTDPLAAAPKPG
-524 KAKHGSPRGSRAPM
+524 KAKRGSPRGARP
-538 PAGPVDGEE
+538 PLLEGPVEGEE
-547 TLYRE
+547 ALYRE
-552 LKALRK
+552 LKVLRK

-563 KDVPAYVIFSDATL
+563 KGVPAYVIFSDATL
-577 QQMARFQP
+577 QQMARFRP
-585 ASEAEFLALSGVGP
+585 ATVAEFLALSGVGP
-599 KKLQKYGEC
+599 KKLQQYGDA
-608 FLRLL
+608 FMGLL
-613 RQKDL
+613 GQAGF

>member
-1 MASQPVPEEISLLK
+1 MPVTLDI
-15 GLLERGERSA
+15 GLLRALLDRGDRTA
-25 CERGLEAL
+25 CRRGLDAL
-33 RARFKQDPT
+33 RDRYRR
-42 SFEPASIA
+42 EPAAFGPASLA
-50 ALKALASELEAKPDT
+50 ALKALAVELEV
-65 NQPSKIEIHH
+65 QP
-75 GDTEPTEGARI
+75 
-86 LLGESEPRAS
+86 
-96 SVPMLRASVVDSS
+96 
-109 LLNANGYD
+109 D
-117 LEAALKATFGYGA
+117 LEAALKATFGYGT

-156 GKSLTFQ
+156 GKSLTYQ

-204 DAEARRE
+204 SAEARRE
-211 RIRALKNGELE
+211 RIRALKNGEVE

-267 TLAGLK
+267 TMAGLK
-273 QRFPHVPVL
+273 QRFPKVPVL

-289 PEVRRDITAQLELKN
+289 PEVRKDIATQLEMCQ
-304 PLEVQGSFYRSNL
+304 PLEVQGSFFRSNL
-317 RISAY
+317 RLSAY
-322 RKGSE
+322 RKGAE
-327 GQPQVRE
+327 GLPPVRE
-334 ALLRLVLARRGESGI
+334 ALLRLVLARRGDSGI

-360 TAAFLNGEGLRA
+360 TAAFLSGEGIRA

-379 EAAARSTAQE
+379 DATARSAAQE

-422 PKSIEGWY
+422 PKSVEGWY
-430 QEIGRAGRDGTDADC
+430 QEIGRAGRDGADADC

-460 TDGLDASLA
+460 TDGLEAALA
-469 QAQQRQTRN
+469 LAQQRQTRD
-478 LFRLAEATRCR
+478 LFRLAESPRCR
-489 HQALLAHFGERMEAC
+489 HQALLAHFGERMEPC
-504 GASCDI
+504 GASCDV
-510 CTGAGPLQAAPLPG
+510 CSGADPLHAAPAPG
-524 KAKHGSPRGSRAPM
+524 KARQGSPRGSRPPLPSG
-538 PAGPVDGEE
+538 PADGEE
-547 TLYRE
+547 ALYRE
-552 LKALRK
+552 LKVLRK
-558 RLADA
+558 QLADA
-563 KDVPAYVIFSDATL
+563 RNVPAYVIFSDATL
-577 QQMARFQP
+577 QQMARFRP
-585 ASEAEFLALSGVGP
+585 GTEAELLALSGVGP
-599 KKLQKYGEC
+599 KKLQQYGAA

-613 RQKDL
+613 VQ